1 MNIRYASLLSV
12 LLLPLFLNAQSPEID
27 SLQRIL
33 DESPADSTTLQALTR
48 LSSLMNSYNLP
59 KALEYG
65 YQGLPLTEAQ
75 PDSKATAELYVA
87 IGRTHANSSQ
97 PDSATWYFE
106 KARTVYIELG
116 DLAGEA
122 NVLSKLQW
130 VAKYLGEYEK
140 AARLAFEVLRIRE
153 EVGDPVP
160 IAIATS
166 DIGDALY
173 NQSKYEEARKYA
185 QEGYEQLKAIDAPP
199 VDLGVAAQLLAD
211 IVLQLGEHETAL
223 QYADEALLARERA
236 GDPLDIAL
244 SQNTRGNILKF
255 MERYEEA
262 LEAYQSAREEAV
274 ATGFISL
281 EMAVLHNTGDVY
293 YRMGRYQAALPVFR
307 SLVERLAE
315 TGEQFKLPKNLLM
328 LSRTYEGLGQYDSA
342 LVYHIRYKAVSD
354 SLFSEEADA
363 RVAELQTRY
372 ETTQKEATIAQ
383 QKEQLNRE
391 RTIRWYSF
399 GFAGLLL
406 LLALLMFQGYR
417 TISRKNKAIEALM
430 HEIHHRVKNN
440 LQVLSSLLSLQS
452 RYIKDENALDAIRE
466 GQNRVDAM
474 GLIHQQLYTGDTP
487 AALNM
492 EIYLRELGETI
503 ADSFGFEEQ
512 QISMHYELSPIEL
525 DADTAIPVGLIANEL
540 ITNALK
546 YAFPDGR
553 QGEITLHFSRPPQG
567 GYLLKVQDD
576 GVGKSKSDTPAGTA
590 FGTRLIGLLSKKLR
604 AEVKELDGP
613 GYGASIWFE

>member
-1 MNIRYASLLSV
+1 MTTRYVPLLFV
-12 LLLPLFLNAQSPEID
+12 LFMPLFLTAQSPEID
-27 SLQRIL
+27 SLNRVLQG
-33 DESPADSTTLQALTR
+33 SPADTIELKALTR
-48 LSSLMNSYNLP
+48 LSSLMNSYDLS
-59 KALEYG
+59 KAMEYG
-65 YQGLPLTEAQ
+65 HRGLPLITDQENSRA
-75 PDSKATAELYVA
+75 AAELYVA
-87 IGRTHANSSQ
+87 LGRTHANSSQ

-106 KARTVYIELG
+106 KARAIYSELG

-153 EVGDPVP
+153 EVGDPLPV
-160 IAIATS
+160 AMATS

-173 NQSKYEEARKYA
+173 NQAKYEEARKYA

-199 VDLGVAAQLLAD
+199 ADLGVAAQLLAD
-211 IVLQLGEHETAL
+211 IILQLGDYETAL
-223 QYADEALLARERA
+223 QYADEALLARKRA

-244 SQNTRGNILKF
+244 SHNTRGNILKF

-262 LEAYQSAREEAV
+262 LQAYQKAREEAV
-274 ATGFISL
+274 ATGFVSL

-293 YRMGRYQAALPVFR
+293 YRMGKYQAALPVFR

-328 LSRTYEGLGQYDSA
+328 LSQTYKGLEQYDSA
-342 LVYHIRYKAVSD
+342 LVYHIQYKAVSD
-354 SLFSEEADA
+354 SIFSEEADA

-383 QKEQLNRE
+383 QKDQLKRE

-399 GFAGLLL
+399 GFAGLVL

-492 EIYLRELGETI
+492 GTYLRELGETI

-512 QISMHYELSPIEL
+512 RITMRYELSPIEL

-553 QGEITLHFSRPPQG
+553 QGEITLHFSRSPQG
-567 GYLLKVQDD
+567 RYLLKVQDN
-576 GVGKSKSDTPAGTA
+576 GVGKSKTDAPAGTA

-604 AEVKELDGP
+604 AEVKELNGP
-613 GYGASIWFE
+613 GYGTIIWFE